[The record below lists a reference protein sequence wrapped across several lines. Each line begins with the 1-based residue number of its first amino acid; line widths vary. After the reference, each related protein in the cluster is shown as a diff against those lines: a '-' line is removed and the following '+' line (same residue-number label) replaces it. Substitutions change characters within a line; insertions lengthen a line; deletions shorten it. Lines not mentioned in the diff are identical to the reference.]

1 MTPSGANPKRK
12 PSSVFGTEQRERL
25 TRTLS
30 TKMKIYAIERKS
42 SYALCGVAVGLAY
55 FLLCPKSVSA
65 DIYKNEAECVTTNTT
80 AASDPQSVKALCS
93 GIIYPIPRTQ
103 TQIDFE
109 KEKEQLEKTTLPLEK
124 FFEVQKEREVKW
136 QERKREEEEEERKQK
151 EKERVSRQ
159 KEQKRSYCKELLDE
173 ASGHIAQ
180 EEKRG
185 VPRYWSEHHMRANP
199 QYAECQWYK

>member
-1 MTPSGANPKRK
+1 MKNY
-12 PSSVFGTEQRERL
+12 RL
-25 TRTLS
+25 S
-30 TKMKIYAIERKS
+30 RKS
-42 SYALCGVAVGLAY
+42 TYVLRAVAISLTSFV
-55 FLLCPKSVSA
+55 LCPKSVSA
-65 DIYKNEAECVTTNTT
+65 DIYKNEAECVRTNTT

-93 GIIYPIPRTQ
+93 GIIYPIPKTQ

-124 FFEVQKEREVKW
+124 YSEVQKEREVKW

-151 EKERVSRQ
+151 EQERISRQ
-159 KEQKRSYCKELLDE
+159 KEQKRAYCKELLDG
-173 ASGHIAQ
+173 ASGYIAQ

-185 VPRYWSEHHMRANP
+185 VPRYWSEHYIRTNH